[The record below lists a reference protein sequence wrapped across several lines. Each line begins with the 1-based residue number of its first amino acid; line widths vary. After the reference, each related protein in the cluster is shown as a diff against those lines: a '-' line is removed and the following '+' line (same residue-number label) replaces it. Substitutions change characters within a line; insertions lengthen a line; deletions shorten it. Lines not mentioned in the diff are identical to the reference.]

1 MPEFQSWE
9 SYLNFARKT
18 KYECRFGLDK
28 SVQEFLK
35 TVLAT
40 SKSRYQQFSKGRYLW
55 RAQRGNDLMQ
65 IHQKNE
71 HVCDDAIPLSQE
83 RMKPIPNM
91 AKEGRANPKGI
102 SYLYG
107 ATDKDT
113 AMAEVRPSW
122 LGSKISVG
130 QFKIIKDITL
140 VNCSEGHGKN
150 LFCFGEP
157 TAEIKEEVVWSHIG
171 RAFSNPVIPNDRVAD
186 YIPTQIIAKL
196 FKNNGLDGIA
206 YKSNLGKGHNIVL
219 FDLNI
224 ADIVNCF
231 LYETGKIDCSF
242 KETGRPYF
250 FKKKKN
256 KQNT

>member
-1 MPEFQSWE
+1 MPEFQSWW
-9 SYLNFARKT
+9 SYRDFERKT
-18 KYECRFGLDK
+18 KCECRYIFDK
-28 SVQEFLK
+28 SVQEFLN
-35 TVLAT
+35 TVLST
-40 SKSRYQQFSKGRYLW
+40 SESRYQQFPKGGNLW
-55 RAQRGNDLMQ
+55 RAQLGNDWMPIVQ
-65 IHQKNE
+65 ENE
-71 HVCDDAIPLSQE
+71 HVGDEAIPLSQE

-91 AKEGRANPKGI
+91 ANEGRANPKGI

-113 AMAEVRPSW
+113 AMAEVRPW

-150 LFCFGEP
+150 SVFYFKEP
-157 TAEIKEEVVWSHIG
+157 TAEKKEEAVWSDIDW
-171 RAFSNPVIPNDRVAD
+171 AFSNPVTPNDSVAD
-186 YIPTQIIAKL
+186 YIPTQIIAEL

-231 LYETGKIDCSF
+231 LYEIDKIDFSF
-242 KETGRPYF
+242 KKTGRTLF